1 MSEAAASA
9 GPPKADPEI
18 LELRTRPRPVRR
30 FNRRVLIGL
39 SALGCALLFAA
50 TLLALNPPGLRR
62 GNGQELYNTDR
73 KAKAEGL
80 AELPRSYADMAKAT
94 PVLGPP
100 LGGDIGRP
108 VVETERRLG
117 IVSAQAPSPDLSLR
131 PDPEA
136 DRLRAERIRL
146 AQKAQ
151 QAHEAGVFFQT
162 TGRRDVAQ
170 AQTPPGTVPAGPTA
184 TPTGAASLRPDPTGL
199 RIDLDRDQNLQQRKL
214 DFLNQGVDRNIYNP
228 HALQDP
234 VSPFQVMAGSVIA
247 ASLVTGINSDLP
259 GLVVAQVTENIY
271 DTVSG
276 RTLLIP
282 QGSRLIGSYD
292 SVVAFHQSRALVVWQ
307 RIVMPNGSS
316 EVIDNLP
323 ATDTAGYAGLEDE
336 VDYHT
341 WQLIKGIA
349 LSTLLGIG
357 SEIGYTSNSTSR
369 QSDLVR
375 ALQESTLLSTN
386 RAGQRITEKNLNI
399 QPTIT
404 IRPGWPVRVIVH
416 KDLVLRAYQG

>member
-1 MSEAAASA
+1 MSEAAAPI

-39 SALGCALLFAA
+39 SAVGCALLFGA

-62 GNGQELYNTDR
+62 NGGQELYNTDR

-80 AELPRSYADMAKAT
+80 SELPRSYADMT
-94 PVLGPP
+94 RPVPALGPP

-117 IVSAQAPSPDLSLR
+117 ITQAQAPSPDLSLR

-151 QAHEAGVFFQT
+151 QAHESGVFFQMNA
-162 TGRRDVAQ
+162 RRDVAQ
-170 AQTPPGTVPAGPTA
+170 AQMPPSTALAGPTA
-184 TPTGAASLRPDPTGL
+184 TPTGAAVPRPDPTGL
-199 RIDLDRDQNLQQRKL
+199 RIDLDRDQSLQQRKL
-214 DFLNQGVDRNIYNP
+214 DFLNQSVDRNVYNP
-228 HALQDP
+228 HALQDS
-234 VSPFQVMAGSVIA
+234 VSPFQVMAGSIIA

-271 DTVSG
+271 DTVTG

-307 RIVMPNGSS
+307 RVVMPNGSS
-316 EVIDNLP
+316 VVVDNLP

-349 LSTLLGIG
+349 LSTLLGVG
-357 SEIGYTSNSTSR
+357 SEIGYTSGGG
-369 QSDLVR
+369 QESDLVR
-375 ALQESTLLSTN
+375 ALRESTFINTN

-416 KDLVLRAYQG
+416 KDLILRAYQS

>member
-9 GPPKADPEI
+9 GPPKTDPEV
-18 LELRTRPRPVRR
+18 LTLRTRPRAVRR

-39 SALGCALLFAA
+39 SAVGCALLLGA
-50 TLLALNPPGLRR
+50 TMLALNPPGLRR
-62 GNGQELYNTDR
+62 GPSGQELYNTDR

-80 AELPRSYADMAKAT
+80 AELPRTYADMAK
-94 PVLGPP
+94 PVPALGPP
-100 LGGDIGRP
+100 LSGDIGRP

-117 IVSAQAPSPDLSLR
+117 LTPAQSQSPDLSFR

-151 QAHEAGVFFQT
+151 QAHESGVFFQINA
-162 TGRRDVAQ
+162 RRDPVQPTAS
-170 AQTPPGTVPAGPTA
+170 GPAGQTATA
-184 TPTGAASLRPDPTGL
+184 TPARPVNTDVTRL
-199 RIDLDRDQNLQQRKL
+199 QIDLDRDQNLQQRKL
-214 DFLNQGVDRNIYNP
+214 DFLNQGVDRNVYNP

-234 VSPFQVMAGSVIA
+234 VSPYQVMAGSIIA
-247 ASLVTGINSDLP
+247 ASLITGINSDLP
-259 GLVVAQVTENIY
+259 GLVVAQVTEHVY
-271 DTVSG
+271 DSVSG

-292 SVVAFHQSRALVVWQ
+292 SVIAFHQSRALVVWQ
-307 RIVMPNGSS
+307 RIVMPDGSS
-316 EVIDNLP
+316 IVVDNLP

-341 WQLIKGIA
+341 WQLLKGIA
-349 LSTLLGIG
+349 LSTLLGVG
-357 SEIGYTSNSTSR
+357 VEAGYAQRNE
-369 QSDLVR
+369 SDLVR
-375 ALQESTLLSTN
+375 AIRESTLLSTN

-404 IRPGWPVRVIVH
+404 IRPGWPVRIIVH
-416 KDLVLRAYQG
+416 KDLILRAYRG